1 MNTANKITLSRIVLS
16 VIIIFLLLFPW
27 HQVGV
32 DMPTYLVHGT
42 MTIDLKYIIAGVLFM
57 IASLTDF
64 IDGKVARKYNMVTD
78 FGKMIDAISDKLL
91 TNTLIVILACEN
103 MVSPIIAVIIIGKVL
118 DAIADKILVN
128 GVLIILAVEG
138 FIPTVIPVI
147 IVSRDIIVDSIK
159 MLVGNK
165 GKAVAAIPVAKYK
178 TASLMCGLTLKLF
191 YDLPFSLIPVRI
203 SDYLLIL
210 AAVLSIVSGAKYYVM
225 AKEYLTER

>member
-16 VIIIFLLLFPW
+16 VMIIFLLLFPW

-32 DMPTYLVHGT
+32 DIPTYLVRGT

-103 MVSPIIAVIIIGKVL
+103 MVSPIIAVIIIG
-118 DAIADKILVN
+118 
-128 GVLIILAVEG
+128 
-138 FIPTVIPVI
+138 
-147 IVSRDIIVDSIK
+147 RDIIVDSIK

-165 GKAVAAIPVAKYK
+165 GKAVAAIPIAKYK
-178 TASLMCGLTLKLF
+178 TATLMVGLTLKLF
-191 YDLPFSLIPVRI
+191 YDLPFSLIPIRI

-225 AKEYLTER
+225 AKEYITER